1 MQTSREDYIQHFSE
15 LSDAALMAV
24 PREDLVQVAKDCL
37 DEEIQRRGLNEPDEA
52 PAPSEAAAEP
62 DHTEPQMAVV
72 GEYQDPGEAD
82 LARAL
87 LRSAGIDA
95 MLLNERLA
103 GILNI
108 PLAPG
113 TYHLLAPVDSEE
125 EALQILASEISEEDL
140 AAQAEAAGEK
150 EETEEEVE

>member
-15 LSDAALMAV
+15 LSDAALLAV

-37 DEEIQRRGLNEPDEA
+37 DEEIHRRGLNEPEAVA
-52 PAPSEAAAEP
+52 PAETAPEQ
-62 DHTEPQMAVV
+62 DHSEPQMAVV

-87 LRSAGIDA
+87 LRSAGIEA

-103 GILNI
+103 GMLNI

-113 TYHLLAPVDSEE
+113 TYHLLAPVESEE

-150 EETEEEVE
+150 EETEVE

>member
-15 LSDAALMAV
+15 LSDTALMAV

-37 DEEIQRRGLNEPDEA
+37 DEEIQRRGLNEPEA
-52 PAPSEAAAEP
+52 PAASETAAEP
-62 DHTEPQMAVV
+62 DHSEPQMAVV

-87 LRSAGIDA
+87 LRSAGIEA

-103 GILNI
+103 GMLNI

-140 AAQAEAAGEK
+140 AAQAEAAGED
-150 EETEEEVE
+150 EETEEVE

>member
-1 MQTSREDYIQHFSE
+1 MQTSREDFIQHFSE
-15 LSDAALMAV
+15 LSDAALLAV

-37 DEEIQRRGLNEPDEA
+37 DAEISRRGLNEPEA
-52 PAPSEAAAEP
+52 PAPSGTPEP
-62 DHTEPQMAVV
+62 DHTEPEMVVV

-87 LRSAGIDA
+87 LRSAGIEA

-113 TYHLLAPVDSEE
+113 TYHLLAPVESEE

-140 AAQAEAAGEK
+140 AAQAEAAGEV
-150 EETEEEVE
+150 EETEVE